1 MELKIDKLDDLSLE
15 ERGGVVYSLHRRAL
29 VHDVSTSEID
39 GYKYLALRDVLDF
52 LDTEGYGA
60 GDAPM
65 RDGSNADKNLLLSH
79 RSVKLVDR
87 AAAEVDLN
95 YEHIA
100 ESAYQELANPNTAAL
115 VFSGEAS
122 LSAKKSQ
129 TDRHGDSV
137 ILTYTYHADDN
148 KTGHSGE
155 VAKQGAEFDV
165 QIPTRTRTLRGLLE
179 HYDPEEVMAG
189 ILGHT
194 NSVEWAGGV
203 SGTWLCTKGSYRLH
217 DANAANPKWLFEFS
231 FEYDP
236 DGWQPKVVFQDP
248 DSKKPPSNWSAQED
262 AHEEVDWYVS
272 LDFSQYFAD
281 IMVGVVEAG
290 EDF

>member
-1 MELKIDKLDDLSLE
+1 MELKIDKLDDLSME

-29 VHDVSTSEID
+29 VTEVSTSEID
-39 GYKYLALRDVLDF
+39 GYKYLAMRDVLDF

-87 AAAEVDLN
+87 AAAEVDLT
-95 YEHIA
+95 YEHLS
-100 ESAYQELANPNTAAL
+100 ESAYQELGNPNTNAL

-129 TDRHGDSV
+129 TDKDGAAV
-137 ILTYTYHADDN
+137 VLTYTYHADDN

-165 QIPTRTRTLRGLLE
+165 QIPTRTRTLRGLME
-179 HYDPEEVMAG
+179 HYDPEVVLGG
-189 ILGHT
+189 IVGLV
-194 NSVEWAGGV
+194 NDPEWADGTA
-203 SGTWLCTKGSYRLH
+203 GTWLCTKGSYRLH
-217 DANAANPKWLFEFS
+217 DANASTPVWLFEFS

-248 DSKKPPSNWSAQED
+248 DSKKPPSDWANQAT
-262 AHEEVDWYVS
+262 AHDEVDWY
-272 LDFSQYFAD
+272 LTQDFGQYFRD
-281 IMVGVVEAG
+281 VGAG
-290 EDF
+290 ETDSGEGF